1 MCLHSAQSLR
11 VPDSLR
17 PHGLQPPGSFVHGLS
32 IKEYWS
38 GLLFPLPGDLLDTGI
53 ELVSPALVD
62 GFFTTEM
69 PGKSILTQRPTYKE
83 EVTNSTCNQALNFK
97 CLFGVAM
104 IIVKWA
110 NMEGRREKWTHIFTL
125 FQRKGI
131 LSDQLLKPEQS
142 PWKKHT

>member
-1 MCLHSAQSLR
+1 MLSHSECLSLCDPMDCSLQ
-11 VPDSLR
+11 VPLSTE
-17 PHGLQPPGSFVHGLS
+17 LS

-53 ELVSPALVD
+53 EPVSPALVD

-69 PGKSILTQRPTYKE
+69 PGKSIFTQRPTYKE

-104 IIVKWA
+104 IIVK
-110 NMEGRREKWTHIFTL
+110 
-125 FQRKGI
+125 
-131 LSDQLLKPEQS
+131 
-142 PWKKHT
+142 